1 MTTAHLRPITVCRL
15 IAIVAISLGVAPV
28 SAQQERGRTPA
39 PRSNSVDLTARDRD
53 MRDRS
58 MAMDRIGKDK
68 QANAELVEKLKTD
81 FRRLQ
86 TVNNELMR
94 DVSNTLNLDY
104 SRIAD
109 AVAQMNQCAK
119 RLKVNIAVLAA
130 SGNDPKIEVAAND
143 EQLRRSLRKLDDS
156 VSSFINSMS
165 VVEAKKSDKAAS
177 ELNSVIWLSDSVK
190 RSAKKLDKLAQ
201 KR

>member
-1 MTTAHLRPITVCRL
+1 MITAHLRPITVCRL
-15 IAIVAISLGVAPV
+15 IAIVAISLGLAPV

-53 MRDRS
+53 LRDRS
-58 MAMDRIGKDK
+58 MAMDRIGKEQ
-68 QANAELVEKLKTD
+68 QAKSELVERLKTD

-86 TVNNELMR
+86 TVNNDLMR

-130 SGNDPKIEVAAND
+130 SGNDPKMEDAAND
-143 EQLRRSLRKLDDS
+143 EQLRRSLRMLDDT
-156 VSSFINSMS
+156 VSSFIDSMS
-165 VVEAKKSDKAAS
+165 VVEAKKTDKAAS
-177 ELNSVIWLSDSVK
+177 ELNSVIRLSDSVK
-190 RSAKKLDKLAQ
+190 RSARKLDKLAQ